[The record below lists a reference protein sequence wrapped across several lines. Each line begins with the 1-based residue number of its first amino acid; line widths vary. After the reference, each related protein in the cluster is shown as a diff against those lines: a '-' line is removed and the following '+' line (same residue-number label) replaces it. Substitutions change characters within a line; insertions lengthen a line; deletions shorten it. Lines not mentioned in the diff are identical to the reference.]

1 MSNKENQNMD
11 AQVPLLMGLRQLRAY
26 LGISDKLARELV
38 NEPGFPA
45 VLIHG
50 RYMIFRDEVKD
61 WLKATYSIAQGQDM
75 PAGGVV

>member
-11 AQVPLLMGLRQLRAY
+11 DQAPLLMGLRQLRAY
-26 LGISDKLARELV
+26 LGISDKLARKLV

-50 RYMIFRDEVKD
+50 RYTIFRDEVKD
-61 WLKATYSIAQGQDM
+61 WLKATYAIAQEQDA
-75 PAGGVV
+75 PTEETV

>member
-1 MSNKENQNMD
+1 MSNKGSQNMD
-11 AQVPLLMGLRQLRAY
+11 NHDPLLMGLRQLRAY

-38 NEPGFPA
+38 NEPGFSA

-61 WLKATYSIAQGQDM
+61 WLKATYAIPQEQDV
-75 PAGGVV
+75 PAEETV

>member
-1 MSNKENQNMD
+1 MSNNGNLNTD
-11 AQVPLLMGLRQLRAY
+11 NHDPLLMGLRQLRAY
-26 LGISDKLARELV
+26 LGISDKLARQLV

-61 WLKATYSIAQGQDM
+61 WLKATYAIAQEQDA
-75 PAGGVV
+75 PAEEAV

>member
-1 MSNKENQNMD
+1 MSNNGNRNMD
-11 AQVPLLMGLRQLRAY
+11 NHDPLLMGLRQLRAY
-26 LGISDKLARELV
+26 LGISDKLARQLV

-61 WLKATYSIAQGQDM
+61 WLKATYAIAQEQDA
-75 PAGGVV
+75 PAEEAV

>member
-1 MSNKENQNMD
+1 MPNKGNQNID
-11 AQVPLLMGLRQLRAY
+11 DHDPLLMGLSQLRAY

-61 WLKATYSIAQGQDM
+61 WLKATYAIVQEQDV
-75 PAGGVV
+75 PAEEAV

>member
-1 MSNKENQNMD
+1 MSNKGSQNMD
-11 AQVPLLMGLRQLRAY
+11 NHDPLLMGLRQLRAY

-38 NEPGFPA
+38 NEPGFSA

-61 WLKATYSIAQGQDM
+61 CRLNARSNE
-75 PAGGVV
+75 VLFHERV